1 MPHELLWTLLFY
13 EKEYLASTQWANF
26 IPNYPIAVQEI
37 KSLDMFFSYFDLA
50 NYIYLLSLHV
60 HTTKQLLERKYLNK
74 KMCGKK
80 SCTYEI

>member
-37 KSLDMFFSYFDLA
+37 KSLDMFFFLILTWPTILTLIA
-50 NYIYLLSLHV
+50 
-60 HTTKQLLERKYLNK
+60 
-74 KMCGKK
+74 
-80 SCTYEI
+80 CTYYETTSREKTSEQENVR